1 MPIYSFY
8 EPAGW
13 ELNSAD
19 NASRTPYD
27 KHSFMSSL
35 FVAIVLQSLT
45 WRE

>member
-13 ELNSAD
+13 ELNSAN

-27 KHSFMSSL
+27 KHSFIRFP
-35 FVAIVLQSLT
+35 FVVRVLQSLT